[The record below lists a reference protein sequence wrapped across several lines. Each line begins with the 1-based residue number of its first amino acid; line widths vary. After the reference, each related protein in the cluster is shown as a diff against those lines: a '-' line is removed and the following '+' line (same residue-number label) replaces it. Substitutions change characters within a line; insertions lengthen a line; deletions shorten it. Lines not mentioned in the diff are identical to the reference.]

1 MQKNNWLQKTGR
13 APPVPPSKSASET
26 KANKRK
32 NIIPKV
38 NQLISIYTAA
48 FFYSHLPIKK
58 KSNWKHRLRKNSE
71 N

>member
-1 MQKNNWLQKTGR
+1 MQKNNWLQKTER
-13 APPVPPSKSASET
+13 ASPVPPSKSASET

-58 KSNWKHRLRKNSE
+58 KIKLKT
-71 N
+71 